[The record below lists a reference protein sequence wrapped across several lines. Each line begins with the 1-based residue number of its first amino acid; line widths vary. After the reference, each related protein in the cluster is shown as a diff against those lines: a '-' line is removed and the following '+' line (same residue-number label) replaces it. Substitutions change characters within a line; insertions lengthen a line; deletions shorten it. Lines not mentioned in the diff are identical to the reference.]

1 MITKLNHANVIVSD
15 LERSKKFYTE
25 ILGLEVLMATEID
38 EAQFA
43 KGVGISGAKVKGAFL
58 QVPGTPTVIEMFEY
72 TAPHRSKDLAHDR
85 LPSDVGI
92 GHLAFE
98 VDELDAVYER
108 LKVRGVPFVSPPV
121 TIPDSHKDVGG
132 VRFCYF
138 NDPDGILLE
147 LIYFPPKPAET
158 TS

>member
-1 MITKLNHANVIVSD
+1 MTMITKLNHANVIVSD
-15 LERSKKFYTE
+15 LERSIKFYTDV
-25 ILGLEVLMATEID
+25 LGLEVLMATEID

-43 KGVGISGAKVKGAFL
+43 RGVGISGAKVKGVFL

-72 TAPHRSKDLAHDR
+72 TAPHSSKQISPSD
-85 LPSDVGI
+85 LPSDIGI

-98 VDELDAVYER
+98 VHDLDVAYEK
-108 LKVRGVPFVSPPV
+108 LVARGIKFVSAPV
-121 TIPDSHKDVGG
+121 TIPETHKDVGG

-147 LIYFPPKPAET
+147 LISFPSKGT
-158 TS
+158 